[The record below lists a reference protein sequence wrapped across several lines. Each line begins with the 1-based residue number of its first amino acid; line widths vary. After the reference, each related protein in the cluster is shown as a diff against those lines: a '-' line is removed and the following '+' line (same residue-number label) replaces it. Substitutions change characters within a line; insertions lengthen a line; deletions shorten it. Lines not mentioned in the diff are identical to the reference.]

1 MSKKIMVLLGTLVLA
16 GCAAHTQGERGQG
29 AQMTQ
34 NCAPI
39 DESGVAAL
47 FERWNQSLQ
56 TGKPD
61 VVAKNYAERSI
72 LLPTLSGVNRVSTA
86 EKVDYFEHFLAAK
99 PQGKVTDRQITLG
112 CNMAV
117 DSGLYTFHMGSSGKD
132 VGARYTYT
140 YQWNGQDWLIVSHHS
155 SLSPVDK

>member
-34 NCAPI
+34 SCAPI

>member
-16 GCAAHTQGERGQG
+16 GCAAQTQGERGLG

-34 NCAPI
+34 SCAPI
-39 DESGVAAL
+39 DEVGVAAL

-56 TGKPD
+56 TGKPE

-72 LLPTLSGVNRVSTA
+72 LLPTLSGVNRVSKA
-86 EKVDYFEHFLAAK
+86 EKEDYFEHFLAAK

-155 SLSPVDK
+155 SLLPADK